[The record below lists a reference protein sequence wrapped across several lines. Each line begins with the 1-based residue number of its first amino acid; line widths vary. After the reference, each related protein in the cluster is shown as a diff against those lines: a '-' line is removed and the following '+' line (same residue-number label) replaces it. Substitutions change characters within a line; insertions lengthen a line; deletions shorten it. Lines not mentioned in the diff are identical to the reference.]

1 MYFFFVKYEINFQFS
16 YNNDTTTAVKIY
28 FSKNRMRALINS
40 IIHNMQFSF
49 DGLAEQASKIQKLQ
63 KGLPSSST
71 DVVKRYISFEDNS
84 NALSSRGEN

>member
-16 YNNDTTTAVKIY
+16 YNNDTTTAVTIY

-49 DGLAEQASKIQKLQ
+49 DNDILNTFQ
-63 KGLPSSST
+63 
-71 DVVKRYISFEDNS
+71 
-84 NALSSRGEN
+84 SREIM

>member
-1 MYFFFVKYEINFQFS
+1 
-16 YNNDTTTAVKIY
+16 
-28 FSKNRMRALINS
+28 
-40 IIHNMQFSF
+40 MQFSF

>member
-1 MYFFFVKYEINFQFS
+1 MNINVFFFVKYEINFQFS

-49 DGLAEQASKIQKLQ
+49 DDDI
-63 KGLPSSST
+63 
-71 DVVKRYISFEDNS
+71 INMF
-84 NALSSRGEN
+84 LSGENM